1 MSVAQLS
8 SDGGHLNFTNYVA
21 YYKFVSHDLYV
32 NLNCLPKKPSLRARN
47 DIPLKWFLHWLH
59 YRLVFFTGKPFVLEF
74 PIWFPNEPDNAD
86 PGEECVT
93 FHAEGKLRDV
103 PCFYNLPFLCEIN
116 LDLP

>member
-1 MSVAQLS
+1 MQTEILS
-8 SDGGHLNFTNYVA
+8 QKS
-21 YYKFVSHDLYV
+21 
-32 NLNCLPKKPSLRARN
+32 PSLIERN
-47 DIPLKWFLHWLH
+47 NYSSEMVLAWLN
-59 YRLVFFTGKPFVLEF
+59 YLLLFFTGMPFVPEF

-103 PCFYNLPFLCEIN
+103 PCFYNLPFLCEKH